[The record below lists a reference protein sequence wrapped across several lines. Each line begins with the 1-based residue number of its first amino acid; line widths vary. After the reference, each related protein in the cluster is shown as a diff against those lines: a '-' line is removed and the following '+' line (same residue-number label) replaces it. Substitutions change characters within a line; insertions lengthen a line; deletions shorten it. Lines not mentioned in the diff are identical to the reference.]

1 MKEQVVMPNLT
12 THATEAKAI
21 AAATKM
27 GLTEAEAKS
36 VVEHVGMTYQLDAD
50 KAERVLVA
58 RKSEHLRTVAE
69 PHADATLVESAADLD
84 MIQATGY
91 SHCPHCGI
99 NLDNG
104 VTDFDGMVD
113 CHGSEAAALKL
124 MNHEWSCLG
133 CGGEW
138 GPEIARKG
146 AAKARTIPL
155 RHYTNKS
162 EPTLKEQ
169 GGAVKVCWDL
179 FIANPDMKRKDAIQA
194 AVDKGVAF
202 YTARTQYQKWFKA
215 HNADKAGR

>member
-1 MKEQVVMPNLT
+1 MPNVT
-12 THATEAKAI
+12 THSKESAAINAAK
-21 AAATKM
+21 KM
-27 GLTEAEAKS
+27 GLTEAEAKA
-36 VVEHVGMTYQLDAD
+36 VVGHVGMTYQLDVDA
-50 KAERVLVA
+50 AERILVI
-58 RKSEHLRTVAE
+58 RTSERLRTIAE

-113 CHGSEAAALKL
+113 ARGSEREALKV
-124 MNHEWSCLG
+124 MNHEWCCLG
-133 CGGEW
+133 CNGEW

-146 AAKARTIPL
+146 AAKARSAPI

-162 EPTLKEQ
+162 DAELKEQ

-179 FIANPDMKRKDAIQA
+179 FIANPEMKRKDAIAA
-194 AVDKGVAF
+194 AVAKGVAF

-215 HNADKAGR
+215 HNAGKAGR